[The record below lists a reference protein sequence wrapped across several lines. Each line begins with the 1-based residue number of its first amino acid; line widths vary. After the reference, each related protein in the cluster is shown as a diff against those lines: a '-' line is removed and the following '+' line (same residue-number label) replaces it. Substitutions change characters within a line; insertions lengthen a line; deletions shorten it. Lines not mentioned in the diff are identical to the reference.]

1 MRVLVALHGAP
12 ASISEGGNHAP
23 SQDHQGQTHDGHR
36 PSQHGDARPV
46 GLVTLN
52 RASEIAPQDRATTT
66 LGDIM
71 FPMSEVVTAAPDEP
85 LAHLLLR
92 LETSPAHR
100 ALVLDQG
107 KLVGIVPAS
116 DINRVLTWL
125 TSAPRGGHT

>member
-1 MRVLVALHGAP
+1 
-12 ASISEGGNHAP
+12 
-23 SQDHQGQTHDGHR
+23 
-36 PSQHGDARPV
+36 
-46 GLVTLN
+46 
-52 RASEIAPQDRATTT
+52 
-66 LGDIM
+66 
-71 FPMSEVVTAAPDEP
+71 MSEVVTAAPDEP

-116 DINRVLTWL
+116 DISRILTWL